1 MDAAMG
7 RSRQDSFV
15 SAGPK
20 PISMNNANRDQMSR
34 QRRESLAGSL
44 MNGTS
49 WGGMS
54 LGSFIRD
61 EYVDSLLIPFLSGRE
76 ASGSPNFSSRSMIM
90 AGTSPF
96 THGQSPSLHS
106 SSYMPKFEAQF
117 MKDFTCCGLTLSNL
131 HELLQHYEEAHTQ
144 ASPTTTR
151 GGPFSSQQFPLSPP
165 GNSRNRPSIS
175 SASGHGNLAKLTQ
188 ARASP
193 SMAAGGMASMG
204 VQMGQQAGMPPTGLS
219 AHMDE
224 MDAVGDMEM
233 DDAVG
238 HMEIDD
244 DSQRTMHQTRQMF
257 GQQQRPQLQVDASGL
272 TQGLRTSQ
280 PTTPAA
286 ANFGLQHNPTVS
298 SVNTPT
304 LSTHQSPSQSRGN
317 TGFLGNTG
325 MDEDLPGMPMGGNM
339 DFDGANFGDMGFGTN
354 NGANNGNGNNNGN
367 NGNNASL
374 EFCINDPGKHLFS
387 PGGALNHQQRALQS
401 QLVTLGFDPSQPHS
415 AANAALIQ
423 KFTAMMQNEESK
435 PFKCPVIGCE
445 KAYKNQNG
453 LK

>member
-1 MDAAMG
+1 
-7 RSRQDSFV
+7 
-15 SAGPK
+15 
-20 PISMNNANRDQMSR
+20 MSR
-34 QRRESLAGSL
+34 A
-44 MNGTS
+44 
-49 WGGMS
+49 
-54 LGSFIRD
+54 
-61 EYVDSLLIPFLSGRE
+61 
-76 ASGSPNFSSRSMIM
+76 RSMLM

-106 SSYMPKFEAQF
+106 SSYMPKFEANF

-151 GGPFSSQQFPLSPP
+151 SGPFSSQFTPLSPP
-165 GNSRNRPSIS
+165 GGSRGRPSIS
-175 SASGHGNLAKLTQ
+175 SPSGHNHINSKLSQT
-188 ARASP
+188 RASP
-193 SMAAGGMASMG
+193 RMAAGGMASMS
-204 VQMGQQAGMPPTGLS
+204 VQMGAQSGLAGMPQSSHLS
-219 AHMDE
+219 SHMDE

-257 GQQQRPQLQVDASGL
+257 GQQQRPQLHVDASGL

-286 ANFGLQHNPTVS
+286 GNFGLQHNPTVS

-304 LSTHQSPSQSRGN
+304 LANHQSPSQSRAN
-317 TGFLGNTG
+317 TGFMGSGGMNG
-325 MDEDLPGMPMGGNM
+325 MDGMDGMDDDLPAMPMGGNM
-339 DFDGANFGDMGFGTN
+339 DFSSANFGNMDFG
-354 NGANNGNGNNNGN
+354 NGQNGGNANNANP
-367 NGNNASL
+367 

-387 PGGALNHQQRALQS
+387 PGNALSQQQRALQS
-401 QLVTLGFDPSQPHS
+401 QLVTLGFDPTQPHS
-415 AANAALIQ
+415 AQNAALIQ
-423 KFTAMMQNEESK
+423 KFTALMHNEEQK